1 MLSAKSAWHR
11 VWRFFCMLFTGEAVN
26 VSSGLGYNGV
36 DEKGKARWD
45 LIDNADILQIE
56 VLPFSCVCNR
66 HYVCEFSYYI
76 FNHTGGFETLFI
88 NVRRCHYEMMKYYC
102 DIPCLCSIVL
112 LVCKSICLAHNNQE
126 SLALKY
132 TCFNHLKRLYMEN
145 IFTVCCTKLWVRFSS
160 LPQKFAVLPLNGSLW
175 LKKVATLLPVVVSY
189 GFLCPPSDAIASAH
203 YIE

>member
-1 MLSAKSAWHR
+1 MRKAKHDGISLTMLTFYRLKYCHFLVSVIDITSAN
-11 VWRFFCMLFTGEAVN
+11 F
-26 VSSGLGYNGV
+26 
-36 DEKGKARWD
+36 
-45 LIDNADILQIE
+45 LIIYLIIQV
-56 VLPFSCVCNR
+56 VLR
-66 HYVCEFSYYI
+66 
-76 FNHTGGFETLFI
+76 LFI

-175 LKKVATLLPVVVSY
+175 LKKVATLLTVVVSY